1 MKSKHSLTISLDP
14 LNYLMLGR
22 YKIDKLQANGYHVYH
37 IPWNY
42 DEMQI
47 IDRGSVIIFI
57 CESFRIRNNSYR
69 QTSDL
74 DRVYV
79 RKESILEIV
88 YQYSFRHITLINRRA
103 F

>member
-42 DEMQI
+42 DEIQI
-47 IDRGSVIIFI
+47 IERGNVIIFI
-57 CESFRIRNNSYR
+57 CESFRIRNSCYR

-74 DRVYV
+74 VLSFVYEN
-79 RKESILEIV
+79 KLMHQS
-88 YQYSFRHITLINRRA
+88 
-103 F
+103 

>member
-1 MKSKHSLTISLDP
+1 MKSKYSFTISLEL
-14 LNYLMLGR
+14 LNYLMSGK
-22 YKIDKLQANGYHVYH
+22 YKIVKLQANGYHVYH

-57 CESFRIRNNSYR
+57 CESFSIRNSCYR

-74 DRVYV
+74 IVSFVY
-79 RKESILEIV
+79 ENELIV
-88 YQYSFRHITLINRRA
+88 LVS
-103 F
+103 